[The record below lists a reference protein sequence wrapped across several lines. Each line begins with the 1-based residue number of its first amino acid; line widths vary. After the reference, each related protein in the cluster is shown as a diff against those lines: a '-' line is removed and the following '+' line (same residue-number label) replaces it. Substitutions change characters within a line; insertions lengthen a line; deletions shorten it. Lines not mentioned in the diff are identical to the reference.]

1 MDDDITWSSSD
12 LKSDFDSAFAK
23 SDVFEQGGGSDKF
36 INKQYKQDD
45 ILNTLIPRNDT
56 DWADFDSHFND
67 FQISDKNDFPA
78 LEQKIYNQN
87 AKYTS
92 DDAANGNSNGYNGI
106 GGQKTFAEVAAWG
119 SPSDSN
125 AIDIKRWGSV
135 GNDLGD
141 VNTTEQ
147 TLAKYSL
154 SNYNGNDDKNQVDS
168 KSTPDVTTNATTES
182 TDNTATN
189 IIATANTTTT
199 TPTTSNDI
207 KSTATTNGP
216 VETET

>member
-12 LKSDFDSAFAK
+12 LKDDFDSAFTK
-23 SDVFEQGGGSDKF
+23 SDVFEQGGSDNIFSTKP
-36 INKQYKQDD
+36 YKQDD
-45 ILNTLIPRNDT
+45 ILNSLIPRNDT

-78 LEQKIYNQN
+78 LEQKINNQN
-87 AKYTS
+87 GKNRP
-92 DDAANGNSNGYNGI
+92 DDTANGNSNGYNGI

-168 KSTPDVTTNATTES
+168 KSTSDATATSATTES
-182 TDNTATN
+182 SDTITTNTPEAAAT
-189 IIATANTTTT
+189 TASRTLNET
-199 TPTTSNDI
+199 
-207 KSTATTNGP
+207 KSITTNGP
-216 VETET
+216 VESET